1 MSTLIHGLHRR
12 PFPTGLDLEGYYPAT
27 SHERA
32 LARLRQ
38 ALADGEGILLL
49 LGEPG
54 TGKTLLAHSLLD
66 ELNGRNQTAFLTHGC
81 YATRFSLLQA
91 VLYDLSLPHETGDEH
106 PLRLAFTDA
115 VLRQFAGGKRTVV
128 FVDEAHLL
136 GMEALEELRLW
147 GNLEGRGGKAVQ
159 VVLAGSSGLEE
170 TLTQPELAGLR
181 QRIAVRCR
189 LEPLGLHEAAD
200 YVLHHLRRAGGDPQ
214 QLVSDEALE
223 VLARGTQGIPRLL
236 NQATWL
242 ALQLAAESEASV
254 DVEVALEALAQ
265 FGLEYDTESA
275 EETAES
281 ADLEVGTRSR
291 PLDEPEEDGDT
302 PRLFSAP
309 GPAALG

>member
-1 MSTLIHGLHRR
+1 MSELIHGLQRR
-12 PFPTGLDLEGYYPAT
+12 PFPSGLDLEGYYPAT

-38 ALADGEGILLL
+38 ALAEGEGILLL

-54 TGKTLLAHSLLD
+54 MGKTLLAHNLLD
-66 ELNGRNQTAFLTHGC
+66 EMNGRHQTAFLTHGC

-91 VLYDLSLPHETGDEH
+91 VLYDLSLPHQAGDEH
-106 PLRLAFTDA
+106 PLRLTLTDA
-115 VLRQFAGGKRTVV
+115 VLRQFAAGKRTVV

-136 GMEALEELRLW
+136 GMEALDELRLW

-159 VVLAGSSGLEE
+159 VVLVGSSSLEE
-170 TLTQPELAGLR
+170 TLTRPELAGLR
-181 QRIAVRCR
+181 QRIVVRCR

-200 YVLHHLRRAGGDPQ
+200 YVLHHLRRAGGDPEK
-214 QLVSDEALE
+214 LVSDEALE
-223 VLARGTQGIPRLL
+223 VLARGAQGVPRLL

-242 ALQLAAESEASV
+242 ALQLSAENEASV

-265 FGLEYDTESA
+265 LGLEYDTDPGEGAS
-275 EETAES
+275 ES
-281 ADLEVGTRSR
+281 ADLEVGSGPRAS
-291 PLDEPEEDGDT
+291 DESEEGGDT